1 MNVVLLC
8 AGYATR
14 LYPLTLDRPKP
25 LLELAGKP
33 IIEHILGRLKSVS
46 GQVDKIAVVTNAK
59 FRPHFEEWAKSVSFP
74 VKIDVVNDGTTSNE
88 TRLGAI
94 GDLELAIDK
103 GMKDK
108 DILVLAGDNVFTFD
122 LAPFIK
128 EAEGHR
134 PSITVGVSDVKDT
147 ALAKQFGIVK
157 FDGKKRIEL
166 FVEKPQNPPSTMA
179 SLALYYFPKESLRLL
194 DLYER
199 QGEQDAPGYFISWLI
214 GRETVFAYPFEG
226 TWFDI
231 GTKPGLELA
240 GEFFRKWK
248 G

>member
-14 LYPLTLDRPKP
+14 LYPLTLNRPKP

-33 IIEHILGRLKSVS
+33 IIEHILSRLKPLS
-46 GQVDKIAVVTNAK
+46 GKIDRVAVVTNAK
-59 FRPHFEEWAKSVSFP
+59 FHSQFEDWAKKSSFP
-74 VKIDVVNDGTTSNE
+74 VGIEVINDGTTSNE

-94 GDLELAIDK
+94 GDLELTLERDMRSADA
-103 GMKDK
+103 
-108 DILVLAGDNVFTFD
+108 LVLAGDNVFTFD
-122 LAPFIK
+122 LASFIK
-128 EAEGHR
+128 EAESHR
-134 PSITVGVSDVKDT
+134 PSITVGVSDIKDVT
-147 ALAKQFGIVK
+147 LAKQFGIVK
-157 FDGKKRIEL
+157 FDEKKRIEF

-194 DLYER
+194 REYKR
-199 QGEQDAPGYFISWLI
+199 QGEQDAPGYFISWLC
-214 GRETVFAYPFEG
+214 GREPVFAYPFEG

-231 GTKPGLELA
+231 GTKAGLELA
-240 GEFFRKWK
+240 NDFFKEWK